1 MNDTTATTFI
11 GIDVHARSAAACAIN
26 GLTGEIERASF
37 GAGYTAAEIAEWALG
52 FDSPAAVYEAGC
64 TGFWLARG
72 LRELGV
78 PCAVGA
84 PSKMQRPPAD
94 ARKKNDRSD
103 AEFLARLLSMRN
115 VREVAVPDE
124 ECEAARDL
132 CRARADAAA
141 DLTRARQRLNLF
153 LMRRGHVYCERAAG
167 GSPKAS
173 WSRGWWAWMRSLDLG
188 GDSVAFDYYV
198 SEVRHA
204 EAQKRQLD
212 LYVRRLSERPRWK
225 RRVDALRCLKG
236 IEAVTAMTLVA
247 EAAAFARFGSA
258 RAYCAWLGLEPS
270 EHSSGGK
277 VARGG
282 ITKTGNSLCRR
293 LLVESAWHYSRAG
306 EARKSPKGAEIPL
319 PIENHAAKGVKP
331 GDTYPPGIL
340 SAPLPISRHDRT
352 TPYRSRRT
360 PLRQTGRSS
369 WQTSPYQAYRTHR
382 PSQGASCIQ
391 ILVSSSS

>member
-64 TGFWLARG
+64 TEFWLARG

-204 EAQKRQLD
+204 EAQKRQL
-212 LYVRRLSERPRWK
+212 VREAQVEEAG
-225 RRVDALRCLKG
+225 RR
-236 IEAVTAMTLVA
+236 A
-247 EAAAFARFGSA
+247 EVPEGHRG
-258 RAYCAWLGLEPS
+258 RHGDD
-270 EHSSGGK
+270 
-277 VARGG
+277 ARGRG
-282 ITKTGNSLCRR
+282 G
-293 LLVESAWHYSRAG
+293 
-306 EARKSPKGAEIPL
+306 
-319 PIENHAAKGVKP
+319 GV
-331 GDTYPPGIL
+331 
-340 SAPLPISRHDRT
+340 R
-352 TPYRSRRT
+352 
-360 PLRQTGRSS
+360 PLRQRQGVLRVAGPGALGALQRRQGRARRHH
-369 WQTSPYQAYRTHR
+369 QDRQLAVPQAARRVRVALLARRRGAQVAQGRRGPAADRGPRRQGRQARGYLSTRHSFSAASDF
-382 PSQGASCIQ
+382 PS
-391 ILVSSSS
+391 

>member
-11 GIDVHARSAAACAIN
+11 GIDAHARSAAACAIN

-115 VREVAVPDE
+115 VREVA
-124 ECEAARDL
+124 
-132 CRARADAAA
+132 
-141 DLTRARQRLNLF
+141 
-153 LMRRGHVYCERAAG
+153 
-167 GSPKAS
+167 
-173 WSRGWWAWMRSLDLG
+173 
-188 GDSVAFDYYV
+188 
-198 SEVRHA
+198 
-204 EAQKRQLD
+204 
-212 LYVRRLSERPRWK
+212 
-225 RRVDALRCLKG
+225 
-236 IEAVTAMTLVA
+236 
-247 EAAAFARFGSA
+247 AFARFGSA

-293 LLVESAWHYSRAG
+293 LLVESAWHYLRAG
-306 EARKSPKGAEIPL
+306 EARKSPKGAEVPL

>member
-1 MNDTTATTFI
+1 MNDATATTFI

-52 FDSPAAVYEAGC
+52 FERPAAVYEAGC

-115 VREVAVPDE
+115 VKEVAVPDE

-141 DLTRARQRLNLF
+141 YLTRARQRLNLF
-153 LMRRGHVYCERAAG
+153 LMRRGHVYCERAAD

-173 WSRGWWAWMRSLDLG
+173 WSKGWWAWMRSIDLG

-225 RRVDALRCLKG
+225 GRVDALRCLKG

-293 LLVESAWHYSRAG
+293 LLVESARHYSRAG
-306 EARKSPKGAEIPL
+306 EARKSPKGAEVPL

-331 GDTYPPGIL
+331 GDTYPPDIL

>member
-1 MNDTTATTFI
+1 MNDATATTFI

-52 FDSPAAVYEAGC
+52 FERPAAVYEAGC

-72 LRELGV
+72 LREL
-78 PCAVGA
+78 GA

-115 VREVAVPDE
+115 VREAAVPDE
-124 ECEAARDL
+124 KCEAARDL

-153 LMRRGHVYCERAAG
+153 LMRRGHVYCERAAD

-173 WSRGWWAWMRSLDLG
+173 WSKGWWAWMRSIDLG

-204 EAQKRQLD
+204 EA
-212 LYVRRLSERPRWK
+212 
-225 RRVDALRCLKG
+225 
-236 IEAVTAMTLVA
+236 
-247 EAAAFARFGSA
+247 
-258 RAYCAWLGLEPS
+258 
-270 EHSSGGK
+270 
-277 VARGG
+277 
-282 ITKTGNSLCRR
+282 
-293 LLVESAWHYSRAG
+293 
-306 EARKSPKGAEIPL
+306 RKSPKGAEVPL

-331 GDTYPPGIL
+331 GDTYPPDIL

-360 PLRQTGRSS
+360 PLRQAGRSS
-369 WQTSPYQAYRTHR
+369 W
-382 PSQGASCIQ
+382 
-391 ILVSSSS
+391 

>member
-1 MNDTTATTFI
+1 MNDTTAATFI

-26 GLTGEIERASF
+26 GLTGEIERTSF
-37 GAGYTAAEIAEWALG
+37 GAGYTAAGIAEWALG
-52 FDSPAAVYEAGC
+52 FERPAAVYEAGC

-173 WSRGWWAWMRSLDLG
+173 WSKGWWAWMRSIDLG

-198 SEVRHA
+198 SEVR
-204 EAQKRQLD
+204 
-212 LYVRRLSERPRWK
+212 
-225 RRVDALRCLKG
+225 
-236 IEAVTAMTLVA
+236 
-247 EAAAFARFGSA
+247 
-258 RAYCAWLGLEPS
+258 
-270 EHSSGGK
+270 
-277 VARGG
+277 
-282 ITKTGNSLCRR
+282 
-293 LLVESAWHYSRAG
+293 
-306 EARKSPKGAEIPL
+306 
-319 PIENHAAKGVKP
+319 HAAKGVKP

-360 PLRQTGRSS
+360 PLRQTGRLS

-391 ILVSSSS
+391 ILVSLSS

>member
-1 MNDTTATTFI
+1 MNDATATTFI

-52 FDSPAAVYEAGC
+52 FERPAAVYEAGC

-72 LRELGV
+72 LREL
-78 PCAVGA
+78 GA

-115 VREVAVPDE
+115 VREAAVPDE
-124 ECEAARDL
+124 KCEAARDL
-132 CRARADAAA
+132 CRARTDAAA

-153 LMRRGHVYCERAAG
+153 LMRRGHVYCERAAD

-173 WSRGWWAWMRSLDLG
+173 WSKGWWAWMRSIDLG

-204 EAQKRQLD
+204 EA
-212 LYVRRLSERPRWK
+212 
-225 RRVDALRCLKG
+225 
-236 IEAVTAMTLVA
+236 
-247 EAAAFARFGSA
+247 
-258 RAYCAWLGLEPS
+258 
-270 EHSSGGK
+270 
-277 VARGG
+277 
-282 ITKTGNSLCRR
+282 
-293 LLVESAWHYSRAG
+293 
-306 EARKSPKGAEIPL
+306 RKSPKGAEIPL
-319 PIENHAAKGVKP
+319 PIENHTAKGVKP

-360 PLRQTGRSS
+360 PLRQAGRSS